1 MGMDLKG
8 WTLTPRNKKV
18 VPFTAVNTPVYTKN
32 KCATKIRSDKAA
44 KKFHLI
50 QDTESLEKVLEEGK
64 KATSAYLERMRE

>member
-32 KCATKIRSDKAA
+32 KCATMISSDK
-44 KKFHLI
+44 
-50 QDTESLEKVLEEGK
+50 DTESLEKVLEEGK